1 MGSKKRDSSAVAEVD
16 GRIDG
21 AAEVQRREDN
31 HGESV
36 SVLSSSVKP
45 MERRKKRKQLDK
57 EKHRAGS
64 EKREVQHVRVMD
76 EGRKAEAPQVSLGSL
91 TSNMIQTQL
100 HMSVFTDLA
109 SADSLRRQGAAK
121 TLVMELEGAQNE
133 YEKRGAGEAGLLLEA
148 EKNDGLN
155 NCARSLVYAI
165 RRLIRGVSSSRECA
179 RQGFALGLTLL
190 VSKFPC
196 IKLDSLLK
204 LITDLLEVSSSM
216 KGQVEVRDC
225 LLGRLFAYGAIARSG
240 RMTHEWVSDE
250 RTPYVKEFTSLL
262 ISLSTKKRY
271 LREPAVAVVLE
282 MVEKLPVEAL
292 SSQVLEAPGMHEWFQ
307 EAVNIGNPDALLLA
321 LKMRQKI
328 SKDNEAFSKL
338 LPYPFS
344 SEKFFAKNHLASLVP
359 CFKESTFCQPRVHG
373 IWPVLIDI
381 LLPTMGIQD
390 EDAVISMATSKKH
403 KKSRKCNSVEEI
415 VKNLRSF
422 SEIVIEGSLLMSS
435 HDRKHLAFDVLLLF
449 LPRLPASCVQIALS
463 HKLVHGLM
471 DILSTKDTWLYKAA
485 HHFLMEIVNWVRN
498 DDDRLVAVIFALQKH
513 SGGRFD
519 TITRTKT
526 VRDLLGSFNT
536 EKGCMLF
543 VQNLVDMF
551 LDEGNEV
558 DEPSDQSQTTDENSE
573 MGLVEDKDSALAMG
587 SRDILKSWVIDSLIH
602 VLKDMKL
609 NQEAEFRVQ
618 KEIMKFLAVQGL
630 FSASLGTEVTSFE
643 LQEKFRWPKA
653 ATSSAFRQMCI
664 EQLQLLLSNA
674 QKGEGPSFN
683 ALEPTDL
690 GSYFMRF
697 LSTLCNIPSVSF
709 YRNLSNEDDKA
720 FKKLLA
726 TETRL
731 ALEERNM
738 GPGIVANKLHALRYL
753 LIQLVLQLLLRPGE
767 FHEAASELV
776 ICCNKAFPSPDPLG
790 FLEDDDDSSDDEPKL
805 MDVLVDTMLSLLPQ
819 SSAPMRTAIEQVFK
833 YFCGLITNAGLLRML
848 RVIKKDLKPARHQ
861 AISSDDDENEDD
873 ADVLDIDETGD
884 ADEVGAIGVGESD
897 EEVDDSDAGAG
908 NESGNESDEEIHEGS
923 DDSDGGMDD
932 DAMFR
937 MDSYLAQM
945 CRERKNQGG
954 SESAHS
960 QLALVNPN
968 TMEASEQL
976 GQRIWGI
983 LQKKVFKCKEY
994 PRGETSTL
1002 ESLLRRNLRLASKP
1016 FKKKKSVADMSK
1028 KKQLA
1033 LATRQK
1039 IIASLAQQSTH
1050 WLLKIVHAKDLS
1062 EPELQSVLDIFRQV
1076 LSDFFNNKKSRL
1088 KLAFMKEVFQRQP
1101 WIGRDLFQFL
1111 LDECGSAKYEFR
1123 RVSSLEL
1130 VEVVLRSLVSSKA
1143 DEEENAAAMF
1153 LRDRMSSLSDLI
1165 GKLVVNM
1172 PKKQAWRA
1180 QVRKFC
1186 GYIFKVI
1193 TTHNLIKKFLKT
1205 LSKDSYDPCA
1215 SQLGDLFLSL
1225 KKQIEAS
1232 KE

>member
-21 AAEVQRREDN
+21 AVEVEGREDN
-31 HGESV
+31 RGESV

-57 EKHRAGS
+57 EKHMASS

-91 TSNMIQTQL
+91 MSNVIQTQL

-109 SADSLRRQGAAK
+109 SADSLRRQAAAK

-216 KGQVEVRDC
+216 KGQEVRDC

-292 SSQVLEAPGMHEWFQ
+292 LSQVLEAPGMHEWFQ

-344 SEKFFAKNHLASLVP
+344 SEKFFAKNHLTSLVP

-519 TITRTKT
+519 TITQTKT

-573 MGLVEDKDSALAMG
+573 MGLVEDKDSASAMG
-587 SRDILKSWVIDSLIH
+587 SHDILNSWVIDSLIH
-602 VLKDMKL
+602 VLKNMKL

-618 KEIMKFLAVQGL
+618 KQIMKFLAVQGL

-674 QKGEGPSFN
+674 QKGEGPSSN
-683 ALEPTDL
+683 AVEPTDL

-776 ICCNKAFPSPDPLG
+776 ICCNKAFPCPDPLG
-790 FLEDDDDSSDDEPKL
+790 FSEDDDDSSDDEPKM

-960 QLALVNPN
+960 QLVL
-968 TMEASEQL
+968 
-976 GQRIWGI
+976 
-983 LQKKVFKCKEY
+983 FKL
-994 PRGETSTL
+994 RVL
-1002 ESLLRRNLRLASKP
+1002 SLL
-1016 FKKKKSVADMSK
+1016 
-1028 KKQLA
+1028 
-1033 LATRQK
+1033 
-1039 IIASLAQQSTH
+1039 
-1050 WLLKIVHAKDLS
+1050 
-1062 EPELQSVLDIFRQV
+1062 EIF
-1076 LSDFFNNKKSRL
+1076 LH
-1088 KLAFMKEVFQRQP
+1088 
-1101 WIGRDLFQFL
+1101 
-1111 LDECGSAKYEFR
+1111 
-1123 RVSSLEL
+1123 
-1130 VEVVLRSLVSSKA
+1130 
-1143 DEEENAAAMF
+1143 ENPGMF
-1153 LRDRMSSLSDLI
+1153 
-1165 GKLVVNM
+1165 
-1172 PKKQAWRA
+1172 
-1180 QVRKFC
+1180 
-1186 GYIFKVI
+1186 
-1193 TTHNLIKKFLKT
+1193 
-1205 LSKDSYDPCA
+1205 
-1215 SQLGDLFLSL
+1215 
-1225 KKQIEAS
+1225 
-1232 KE
+1232 